1 MVQAIVFLPLL
12 GAILAGLI
20 SLVGAHGRNP
30 SGDEIEHHGD
40 HGHDHGLG
48 AHAHASGTINEDAS
62 VIHETHHEPGDG
74 HDDHGPVEPAAAGSR
89 GAELITTALLFVSAA
104 LSWMTLVDV
113 GFMHHDMRFQLL
125 PWIFSGDLQV
135 WWTLR
140 VDTLTAVMLVVVT
153 TVSSLVHLYSIGYMD
168 QDPNRPRFFGYLSL
182 FTFAMLMLVTADNLV
197 QLFFGWEGVG
207 LASYL
212 LIGFWYQKPSAN
224 AAAIKAFVVNRVGD
238 FGFALGIFAIF
249 ALVGSTDFETIF
261 HAAPGLTGKTIDF
274 LGWHADALTLTC
286 LLLFMGAMGKSAQ
299 FLLHTWLPDAMEG
312 PTPVS
317 ALIHAATMVTAGVF
331 MVARLSP
338 LFELAPT
345 AQAVVMFFG
354 ATTAFFA
361 ATIGLVQNDIK
372 RIVAYSTCSQLGYM
386 FVAMGAGAYSV
397 GMFHLFTHAFFKALL
412 FLGSGSV
419 IYAMHHEQD
428 IRNMGG
434 LWRKIP
440 YTYAVMVVGTLAL
453 TGFPLTAGYFS
464 KDAIIESAYASHNP
478 FGVYGF
484 LLTVVAAGLTSFYSW
499 RLIFKTFHGEPHDEH
514 HYEAAH
520 EAPLWI
526 LIPIGVLAVGSIVAG
541 LPFKELFAGHGVEEF
556 FRESVKMNPH
566 IIEEMHHIPETIAF
580 LPTVM
585 MVLGFLVSYLFYISR
600 PYIPVR
606 LAKEQPGLYQ
616 FLLNKWYFDEL
627 YDLIFVRPAKWIGYQ
642 LWKKGDGFIIDGLGP
657 DGVSAR
663 VLDVTR
669 NVVKIQTGYLY
680 HYAFAMLI
688 GAAGLITW
696 FMFGFGGQ

>member
-20 SLVGAHGRNP
+20 ALFGAHARNP
-30 SGDEIEHHGD
+30 SGDEVEHHGD
-40 HGHDHGLG
+40 HGHGD
-48 AHAHASGTINEDAS
+48 AHASAAHDD
-62 VIHETHHEPGDG
+62 HG
-74 HDDHGPVEPAAAGSR
+74 HDDHAHDDHGHGPVEPAAAGSR
-89 GAELITTALLFVSAA
+89 AAELITTALLFVSAV

-113 GFMHHDMRFQLL
+113 GFMHHDMRIPLL
-125 PWIFSGDLQV
+125 PWILSGDLQV
-135 WWTLR
+135 YWTLR

-168 QDPNRPRFFGYLSL
+168 EDPYRPRFFGYLSL

-249 ALVGSTDFETIF
+249 MLAGSTDFETIF

-338 LFELAPT
+338 LFELAPN

-361 ATIGLVQNDIK
+361 ATVGLVQNDIK

-434 LWRKIP
+434 LWKKIP

-478 FGVYGF
+478 FAIYGF
-484 LLTVVAAGLTSFYSW
+484 LMTIAAAGLTSFYSW

-526 LIPIGVLAVGSIVAG
+526 LVPIGVLAVGSIVAG
-541 LPFKELFAGHGVEEF
+541 FPFKELFAGHGVEEF

-566 IIEEMHHIPETIAF
+566 IIEEMHHIPETIAV

-585 MVLGFLVSYLFYISR
+585 MVLGFLVSYLFYIRR

-606 LAKEQPGLYQ
+606 LAKEQPMLYQ

-642 LWKKGDGFIIDGLGP
+642 FWKKGDGFIIDGLGP